1 MVYCDIFNVIQEH
14 VERFKELFLDITKKY
29 DNEKQFKQK
38 IIENHIQRKK
48 GD

>member
-1 MVYCDIFNVIQEH
+1 MVYCDIFNVTQEH